1 MKESDEYV
9 IVYADTYFGQ
19 REEWNVLYTGS
30 IICKKDDVE
39 KAKKILVQEIINED
53 EELDISEI
61 DCVVL
66 PAVFL

>member
-1 MKESDEYV
+1 MSSSMLTP
-9 IVYADTYFGQ
+9 ILT
-19 REEWNVLYTGS
+19 NVKNGMYTRS

-53 EELDISEI
+53 GELDISEI
-61 DCVVL
+61 DSVVV